1 MSDYAN
7 HLFSYLP
14 PERLGTFSYGHV
26 IPKTNLVA
34 QSLTQGLMGNEFD
47 FTYEARNSEK
57 MVSIAFVPYF
67 AMTIIDTEHR
77 SPILDER

>member
-1 MSDYAN
+1 MSDYVN

-14 PERLGTFSYGHV
+14 PERLETFSYGHV
-26 IPKTNLVA
+26 IPKSSLVA

-57 MVSIAFVPYF
+57 MVCTRVHTAEKFCYLHVN
-67 AMTIIDTEHR
+67 
-77 SPILDER
+77 